1 MAGRGRGRGKPL
13 ISLGGDQLNFG
24 KTEVVP
30 PILHPPPSYLPLEYK
45 PLPTTISNELRYLL
59 QLKKDFAEYMHESP
73 NNVIPITVKKD
84 IERYSDCYQDLLSSK
99 EQYES
104 RYNWIRMPTELKR
117 KTKKRKGSKQKEPLK
132 KKVKEIDI
140 ESKLQEL
147 EKKEITHHSDA
158 EEDEKDEDEL
168 EEKDVEDK
176 IDNEEEEVDEEMDE
190 GTDYVNNYF
199 DNGENYEDDEENLDD
214 GAIF

>member
-1 MAGRGRGRGKPL
+1 MASRGRGKGKPL
-13 ISLGGDQLNFG
+13 ISLGGDQGNFG
-24 KTEVVP
+24 KTEVAP
-30 PILHPPPSYLPLEYK
+30 PILQPPPSYLPLEYK

-73 NNVIPITVKKD
+73 NNVLPIVIKKD
-84 IERYSDCYQDLLSSK
+84 IERYSDRYQDLLSMK
-99 EQYES
+99 QQYES
-104 RYNWIRMPTELKR
+104 RYDWTRMPIELKR
-117 KTKKRKGSKQKEPLK
+117 KPKKRKGFKQKELVK
-132 KKVKEIDI
+132 KKIRDIDI

-147 EKKEITHHSDA
+147 EKKETIHHSDA
-158 EEDEKDEDEL
+158 EEDEKDDDEL
-168 EEKDVEDK
+168 DEKDVEDK